1 MERAMDIGP
10 CAATSRPVDLTEAGL
25 VQRVRSGDAAA
36 FRALVRLHQG
46 AVLRLGLSMLK
57 EESLAAELAQEVFL
71 SFWKE
76 RARYRHDGRLKAYL
90 LGIARNRALAELKRE
105 RSRARLADAART
117 RPVTPLPTPEI
128 AAAEDQARES
138 LRVALERLPAD
149 RREAVRLRFLH
160 DLSVTE
166 VAMLTQVPV
175 GTAKSRIGRG
185 LAALREVL
193 SHER

>member
-90 LGIARNRALAELKRE
+90 LGIARCQHHP
-105 RSRARLADAART
+105 DG
-117 RPVTPLPTPEI
+117 P
-128 AAAEDQARES
+128 DY
-138 LRVALERLPAD
+138 LEGSDGSCVHKHPKK
-149 RREAVRLRFLH
+149 F
-160 DLSVTE
+160 
-166 VAMLTQVPV
+166 Q
-175 GTAKSRIGRG
+175 
-185 LAALREVL
+185 
-193 SHER
+193 